1 MRKAKYAFIAAL
13 AAVCIA
19 FTALAAVGCGG
30 STLEVDTSGAVTI
43 FAVGDEF
50 SSDGIV
56 VYEKQSDG
64 KNVRV
69 PRDGYTISEPDM
81 STAGEKTVTITAG
94 EQTVTYTISVV
105 VPEVT
110 AIFSGDITG
119 GLGGG
124 ATITYPVEFRC
135 YNTLEWELWY
145 YDGMPGTSGES
156 EVHDS
161 GRYSVDD
168 GVYTMVLTTT
178 TVQTATDAEENVS
191 FSYTGVGLPV
201 AGGMLTATFN
211 GMLTLQK

>member
-19 FTALAAVGCGG
+19 FTAFAAVGCGG
-30 STLEVDTSGAVTI
+30 STLEVDTSGTVTI

-105 VPEVT
+105 EVT
-110 AIFSGDITG
+110 AIFSGDMTG

-124 ATITYPVEFRC
+124 ATVTYSVEFRC

-161 GRYSVDD
+161 GRYTVED
-168 GVYTMVLTTT
+168 GVYTMTLTTT
-178 TVQTATDAEENVS
+178 TVQTATDAEGNVS

-201 AGGMLTATFN
+201 IGGRLTATFN

>member
-19 FTALAAVGCGG
+19 FTAFAAVGCGG
-30 STLEVDTSGAVTI
+30 STLEVDTSGTVTI

-94 EQTVTYTISVV
+94 DVHDLRSR
-105 VPEVT
+105 PRGD
-110 AIFSGDITG
+110 GDIQ
-119 GLGGG
+119 
-124 ATITYPVEFRC
+124 RR
-135 YNTLEWELWY
+135 
-145 YDGMPGTSGES
+145 YDGR
-156 EVHDS
+156 S
-161 GRYSVDD
+161 GRRSDSHVF
-168 GVYTMVLTTT
+168 GGIQMLQHARMGALVL
-178 TVQTATDAEENVS
+178 
-191 FSYTGVGLPV
+191 
-201 AGGMLTATFN
+201 
-211 GMLTLQK
+211 

>member
-19 FTALAAVGCGG
+19 FTAFAAVGCGG

-81 STAGEKTVTITAG
+81 STAGEKTVTIT
-94 EQTVTYTISVV
+94 ISVV

-110 AIFSGDITG
+110 AIFSGDMTG

-124 ATITYPVEFRC
+124 VTVTYSVEFRC

-161 GRYSVDD
+161 GRYTVED
-168 GVYTMVLTTT
+168 GVYTMTLTTM
-178 TVQTATDAEENVS
+178 TVQTATDAEGNVS

-201 AGGMLTATFN
+201 MGGMLTATFN

>member
-19 FTALAAVGCGG
+19 FTAFAAVGCGG

-69 PRDGYTISEPDM
+69 PRDGYTIS
-81 STAGEKTVTITAG
+81 
-94 EQTVTYTISVV
+94 VV

-110 AIFSGDITG
+110 AIFSGDMTG

-124 ATITYPVEFRC
+124 VTVTYSVEFRC

-161 GRYSVDD
+161 GRYTVED
-168 GVYTMVLTTT
+168 GVYTMTLTTM
-178 TVQTATDAEENVS
+178 TVQTATDAEGNVS

-201 AGGMLTATFN
+201 MGGMLTATFN